1 VLVVLT
7 ALRSPWHRLR
17 AVRVLGFVVL
27 DLVVMAVTFPVVAV
41 LVAGTIG
48 FASSIIAAPVG
59 VVLAW
64 LASMAAAGIGRVE
77 RSRASA
83 LLDLHVAAPHRP
95 LEGSFWRRLLQR
107 ATTASRWR
115 ELFYVGIQPL
125 TSSLAFSLV
134 VSAWAGSLALA
145 LLPAYLRALPDER
158 ARFWLFDV
166 TTVPSSLAVAG
177 VGVVGLVLVAPWIT
191 LGVGALLG
199 RLVRGLLGP
208 GAEAAFE
215 AQVTELQAS
224 RTAAVDTAESERR
237 RIERDLHDGAQQ
249 RLVALA
255 MDLGMAQDRF
265 DTDPE
270 GARQLVAEA
279 HQEAKAA
286 LAELRD
292 LVRGFQPAI
301 LTDRGLD
308 AALSPVVARLPIPV
322 VLDVRIDHRPST
334 VVESAA
340 YFIVVEA
347 LTNVAKHAEAS
358 RATVTVERATGRLAI
373 AVTDDGRGGAD
384 ASFGTGLAGLEER
397 VRSLGGRMQLI
408 SPVGGPTSLFVEL
421 PCAS

>member
-1 VLVVLT
+1 MADLL
-7 ALRSPWHRLR
+7 APWRSL
-17 AVRVLGFVVL
+17 RVLRRLAHVGL
-27 DLVVMAVTFPVVAV
+27 DLPLASLYFPIVLA
-41 LVAGTIG
+41 LVATTVGL
-48 FASSIIAAPVG
+48 ASSVILLPVAAG
-59 VVLAW
+59 TAW
-64 LASMAAAGIGRVE
+64 LASVCARGFGRVE
-77 RSRASA
+77 RSRAAA
-83 LLDLHVAAPHRP
+83 LLDLEVADPHPP
-95 LEGSFWRRLLQR
+95 LVGPWWQRLRSR

-115 ELFYVGIQPL
+115 ELLFFGVQMLVAPI
-125 TSSLAFSLV
+125 AFTVAIV
-134 VSAWAGSLALA
+134 VWSGSLALT
-145 LLPAYLRALPDER
+145 LLPFVRTSLPDDT

-166 TTVPSSLAVAG
+166 TGTGSALAMGA
-177 VGVVGLVLVAPWIT
+177 VGVVGLVLVAPWATMAIT
-191 LGVGALLG
+191 ALTA
-199 RLVRGLLGP
+199 RLVRALLGP
-208 GAEAAFE
+208 GSSAAYE
-215 AQVTELQAS
+215 AQVQELQAS
-224 RTAAVDTAESERR
+224 RSAAVDAAEAERR

-265 DTDPE
+265 DTDPD
-270 GARQLVAEA
+270 GARALVAEA

-301 LTDRGLD
+301 LGDRGLD